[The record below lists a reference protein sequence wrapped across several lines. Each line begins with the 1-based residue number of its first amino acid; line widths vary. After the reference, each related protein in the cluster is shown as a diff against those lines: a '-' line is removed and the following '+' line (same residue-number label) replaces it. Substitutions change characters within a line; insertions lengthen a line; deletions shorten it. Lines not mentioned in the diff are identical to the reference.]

1 MYLSIFEKIKWINFI
16 IKAKEIEGIK
26 ILRYEESI
34 YFANCENFIY
44 KIIKFSGVNPNEIIS
59 KIKKKKNSY
68 EKKMKS
74 KEKNGN
80 TLSEVQ
86 SIWFKKN

>member
-1 MYLSIFEKIKWINFI
+1 MT
-16 IKAKEIEGIK
+16 KAKEIEGIK

-44 KIIKFSGVNPNEIIS
+44 KIIKFAGVNPNEIIS

-74 KEKNGN
+74 KQKNAN
-80 TLSEVQ
+80 ALNEV
-86 SIWFKKN
+86 KK